1 MFTSGPSSGSLD
13 CSKLKHIFRFEN
25 NSTFKKQPT
34 FFAGDAAFA
43 DDVDAFKTLKQCALT
58 LPKTCVGMSVA
69 QFAHV
74 QELLAPDAQRLVES
88 LRSFPVS
95 EIGSKAWLNQ
105 HTAVEKLNLQAQ
117 HSIVKQGDEYVIE
130 ALVDHDKLPLL
141 IAELIALEAWQEH
154 ALPSLFDEI
163 AAKNSVKGYFILYHE
178 ALIVG
183 LLEKAVF
190 HKHAIAAAG
199 DMLLELADF
208 CYRKALFLNHSKLQQ
223 MMAEPSASA
232 TASESLRNQQCNI
245 TYGVAMSCLTIIRF
259 LLEAQ
264 DELPLGVLA
273 RFVEENDVLHVL
285 VPMLESQP
293 WLRKNKKGINEKF
306 SDGRWYE
313 VDGDEIF
320 RLSKTEAQVHSRVFV
335 CAVDFCC
342 F

>member
-1 MFTSGPSSGSLD
+1 MQ
-13 CSKLKHIFRFEN
+13 HMR
-25 NSTFKKQPT
+25 
-34 FFAGDAAFA
+34 
-43 DDVDAFKTLKQCALT
+43 TLRIT
-58 LPKTCVGMSVA
+58 LMSAA

-88 LRSFPVS
+88 LRSFAVN

-141 IAELIALEAWQEH
+141 VGELIALEAWQEQ
-154 ALPSLFDEI
+154 ALPPLFDEI
-163 AAKNSVKGYFILYHE
+163 ATKNSVKGYFILYHE
-178 ALIVG
+178 ALLLG

-223 MMAEPSASA
+223 MLAEPGASA
-232 TASESLRNQQCNI
+232 TASESLRHQQCNI
-245 TYGVAMSCLTIIRF
+245 TYGVSMSCLTIIRF

-273 RFVEENDVLHVL
+273 RFVEENDVLHAL
-285 VPMLESQP
+285 VPLLESQP

-320 RLSKTEAQVHSRVFV
+320 RLSKTEAQVRKHAGILACPRVPSVNF
-335 CAVDFCC
+335 CFCSGVDFHLPHLLGQRGPPKVQVGPAL
-342 F
+342 

>member
-1 MFTSGPSSGSLD
+1 
-13 CSKLKHIFRFEN
+13 
-25 NSTFKKQPT
+25 
-34 FFAGDAAFA
+34 
-43 DDVDAFKTLKQCALT
+43 
-58 LPKTCVGMSVA
+58 MSAA

-88 LRSFPVS
+88 LRPFPLA

-130 ALVDHDKLPLL
+130 ALVDYDKLPLL
-141 IAELIALEAWQEH
+141 IAELIALEAWQEQ
-154 ALPSLFDEI
+154 ALPPLFDEI
-163 AAKNSVKGYFILYHE
+163 SAKNSVKGYFILYHE

-223 MMAEPSASA
+223 MLAEPSANA
-232 TASESLRNQQCNI
+232 TASESLRHQQFNI
-245 TYGVAMSCLTIIRF
+245 TYGVSMSCLTIIRF

-273 RFVEENDVLHVL
+273 RFVEENDVLHAL
-285 VPMLESQP
+285 VPMLETQP

-320 RLSKTEAQVHSRVFV
+320 RLSKTEAQVCRMVAFGSFCGIKIFVFRRFGFQFTTFAWARKPDASTSGTSTPRPTS
-335 CAVDFCC
+335 CARASSCPKCYWIRFRTCPTC
-342 F
+342 NASLIN